1 MIDTSNWKEFKVSV
15 LFDIH
20 PTKNYGLNNSQLFE
34 TEGDTPVVV
43 NSSYN
48 NGIGGYVDLP
58 ATEEG
63 GIITF
68 SDTTTSEA
76 KFNQPS
82 PFIGYSHVQ
91 GMYPRSLNWSEK
103 SLLFFLSVFKK
114 VANINKFDYVNK
126 FNRDTAKE
134 LLVPLPID
142 KDGEIDFTFMEKYID
157 DFRNEI
163 NKKINMLEKVKNYS
177 GKLID
182 IKKWRYFHL
191 YDLFYINSGSKLDK
205 IKMKETNPTI
215 NFVGRSG
222 INNGVTTK
230 VDKIEGLEPYPKGYL
245 TLSLGGAYLGS
256 CFVQERE
263 FYTSQNVVVLIP
275 KMEMSIY
282 VKQFICTIVFKEGN
296 THYKAFID
304 ELNKHIKRD
313 FEFPLPVKEDE
324 TIDFEYMEE
333 YIKALPFSKF
343 V

>member
-1 MIDTSNWKEFKVSV
+1 MIDTSNWKEFRVSV

-20 PTKNYGLNNSQLFE
+20 PTKNYGLNNSKLFE
-34 TEGDTPVVV
+34 TEGNTPVVV

-68 SDTTTSEA
+68 SDTTTSDA
-76 KFNQPS
+76 IFYQPK

-91 GMYPRSLNWSEK
+91 GMYPRSLIWSEK
-103 SLLFFLSVFKK
+103 SLLFFLAVFKK
-114 VANINKFDYVNK
+114 VASINKFDYVNK
-126 FNRDTAKE
+126 FNRQTAKE

-142 KDGEIDFTFMEKYID
+142 KYGEIDFKFMEEYID
-157 DFRNEI
+157 NFRNEI
-163 NKKINMLEKVKNYS
+163 NEKINMLEKVKNYS
-177 GKLID
+177 GKSID
-182 IKKWRYFHL
+182 IKTWKNFHL
-191 YDLFYINSGSKLDK
+191 YDLFYIDSGSKLDK
-205 IKMKETNPTI
+205 IKMKEINPTI

-256 CFVQERE
+256 CFVQEKE

-275 KMEMSIY
+275 KTEMNIY
-282 VKQFICTIVFKEGN
+282 VKQFICAIVFKEGN
-296 THYKAFID
+296 THYRAFID

-313 FEFPLPVKEDE
+313 FEFPLPVKKDE
-324 TIDFEYMEE
+324 TIDFKYMEE
-333 YIKALPFSKF
+333 YIKTLPFGKF
-343 V
+343 I